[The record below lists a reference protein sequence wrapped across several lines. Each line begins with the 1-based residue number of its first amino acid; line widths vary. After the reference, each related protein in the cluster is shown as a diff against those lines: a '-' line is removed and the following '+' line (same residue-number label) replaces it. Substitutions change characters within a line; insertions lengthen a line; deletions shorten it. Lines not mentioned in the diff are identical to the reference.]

1 MRGSAR
7 PPRTFPRRSS
17 PPARASRGT
26 AWEKGPVTS
35 PAEQQNA
42 AGSYDFEAAL
52 TEEERKVLLG
62 TGGTGAFLRDEGQP
76 PVAAQWADG
85 TFP

>member
-1 MRGSAR
+1 M
-7 PPRTFPRRSS
+7 
-17 PPARASRGT
+17 
-26 AWEKGPVTS
+26 TS

-76 PVAAQWADG
+76 PVAAQWTDG

>member
-1 MRGSAR
+1 M
-7 PPRTFPRRSS
+7 
-17 PPARASRGT
+17 
-26 AWEKGPVTS
+26 TS

-85 TFP
+85 TFPEEPVARFRESGPAGLPSRCDR

>member
-1 MRGSAR
+1 M
-7 PPRTFPRRSS
+7 
-17 PPARASRGT
+17 
-26 AWEKGPVTS
+26 TS

-62 TGGTGAFLRDEGQP
+62 TERNRGVPA
-76 PVAAQWADG
+76 
-85 TFP
+85 